1 MSENYFLSLIDIWIL
16 SNTLKLPIIVIS
28 AGKITYTGEKYFVMN
43 NNIENTY
50 FILKITISTEKKLYP
65 EYRLIVDSKGS
76 KNIKIGILKAY
87 LPTKKKIT
95 AKRTEAIIIIYLILF
110 LNKRPKKIAKE
121 KELEACAEKNPYFP
135 PQFSFTSLK
144 ESDID

>member
-1 MSENYFLSLIDIWIL
+1 MSENYFLSLMDIWIL
-16 SNTLKLPIIVIS
+16 SNTLNLPIIVIS

-76 KNIKIGILKAY
+76 KNIN
-87 LPTKKKIT
+87 
-95 AKRTEAIIIIYLILF
+95 TEEVLF
-110 LNKRPKKIAKE
+110 KD
-121 KELEACAEKNPYFP
+121 
-135 PQFSFTSLK
+135 K
-144 ESDID
+144 ESDITESLKDVVEDSLKLDLRGYLDNYRIKKKKILLVK